1 MNTPSLKV
9 INDYSRDQS
18 VFRFFKIDWLL
29 LVSAVLISIAG
40 LVTMNSFTGEN
51 SYFDKQVIWISIS
64 VAVFFAVSLLDFR
77 FLRRTSVVVS
87 IFALSVIILLVL
99 MAVGSV
105 TKGAKSWFHLGFF
118 LSNRQIL

>member
-64 VAVFFAVSLLDFR
+64 VAVFFCGEFVRFSVFKKNIRCRQHFR
-77 FLRRTSVVVS
+77 
-87 IFALSVIILLVL
+87 I
-99 MAVGSV
+99 VGYYTFSPY
-105 TKGAKSWFHLGFF
+105 GCRLC
-118 LSNRQIL
+118 N